1 LAPYLSARTL
11 EEHYEKHHKGYLR
24 KLQKLI
30 RGKPEETQE
39 LEDLIRDAEGEV
51 FDNAGQVWNHDF
63 LWHSMRPQ
71 GGGRPPD
78 PVRGL
83 LVTSFGSVADFE
95 QRFAEAAI
103 GHFGSGWAWLVED
116 ARGRLQVQSTPNA
129 ENPLRTGFSPLL
141 VRDGNSLQVTKTGN
155 AEVPFTSGH
164 VPLLAIDV
172 WEHAYYLDY
181 RSERGR
187 YVRAFLDHLLNW
199 DFVAENLAGSQSGR
213 RARGGA

>member
-1 LAPYLSARTL
+1 LKIEIAPLPYAKEALAPYLSARTL

-141 VRDGNSLQVTKTGN
+141 VL
-155 AEVPFTSGH
+155 
-164 VPLLAIDV
+164 DV